1 MKAKTKK
8 GRPKKKI
15 SFVLAYSED
24 SFLLFKK
31 NGNSFWQSL
40 WVPYDKDSHN
50 ESYLFKQP
58 IKRKK
63 INFNHLLSHLE
74 LDITVE
80 KFEYKKPFEIKTNL
94 EYKWINKDRLHNYG
108 LPKPIKTIIENHG

>member
-1 MKAKTKK
+1 M
-8 GRPKKKI
+8 
-15 SFVLAYSED
+15 
-24 SFLLFKK
+24 
-31 NGNSFWQSL
+31 
-40 WVPYDKDSHN
+40 
-50 ESYLFKQP
+50 

-80 KFEYKKPFEIKTNL
+80 KFEYKKPFKIKTNL
-94 EYKWINKDRLHNYG
+94 EYKWINKGRIHNYG